1 MANPSNPVADLG
13 KTLSKSTAFGL
24 GERSEADETYDS
36 AMQRIQE
43 LLAKREQKS
52 YNPSLLAIAQGLLA
66 PSATGSFGEGL
77 SAAAGNV
84 LKSQEQEQR
93 QGMENAQMRLQIAQ
107 AQKEQAN
114 LRTAQQDFARTTGL
128 GAQPQAGAPGAIGT
142 PSAPGAPGAGQPA
155 AQLRPLSESDVLA
168 FSQRNPSANGQ
179 KLATLMLESI
189 KLRRGKFAVSANGQ
203 IVDLDTSTVVGGQQQ
218 SEYSTPYGTFS
229 MTPNEYT
236 KFQSALVGGLG
247 KEWMDAYRSGRSTD
261 IDKLTAPMA
270 ASDTTGAPAVPGAPG
285 AAPAADPNR
294 PKPPMMLSKEDRF
307 GREKEA
313 EALAK
318 GRAEDTRKAIDSG
331 KDAFLRIQTAKT
343 LQDLYAQEGMEQV
356 SAVLER
362 PGFIPAILK
371 LAEDGVRLGG
381 GYGISVPQVRDIFT
395 TNKISLPKIAGETK
409 ADYDARVQGVLDRV
423 AQAGSLFAQITFGL
437 RSLAQGQGA
446 ISNFE
451 QIIFNQM
458 APGFR
463 DSVATI
469 MAKTKH
475 MAERANFDQKVRDSL
490 LDSGM
495 SYDGFSRTPEYINAV
510 KTYDAK
516 IKDIYSG
523 VKMGNAPAGRP
534 AAPSGGAPASTPAG
548 QSIQDRVNAN
558 ERRP

>member
-1 MANPSNPVADLG
+1 MGKVVSKTPV
-13 KTLSKSTAFGL
+13 SGL
-24 GERSEADETYDS
+24 GERTEVDDS
-36 AMQRIQE
+36 LDLAMQRIE
-43 LLAKREQKS
+43 MLLAQRENKS
-52 YNPSLLAIAQGLLA
+52 YNPTLLAIAQGFLA
-66 PSATGSFGEGL
+66 PSATGSFGEGAG
-77 SAAAGNV
+77 AAAGNV
-84 LKSQEQEQR
+84 LKIQEQEQK
-93 QGMENAQMRLQIAQ
+93 QGMENAQMRLQLAQ

-114 LRTAQQDFARTTGL
+114 LRTAQKDFARTTGI
-128 GAQPQAGAPGAIGT
+128 GGQPQAGAPGA
-142 PSAPGAPGAGQPA
+142 GQPA
-155 AQLRPLSESDVLA
+155 PQLRPLSEDDVLA
-168 FSQRNPSANGQ
+168 FSQRNPSAGGQ
-179 KLATLMLESI
+179 KLASLMMDSI
-189 KLRRGKFAVSANGQ
+189 KSRRGKFAVSAQGQ

-218 SEYSTPYGTFS
+218 SEYSTPYGTFP
-229 MTPNEYT
+229 MTPNQFT
-236 KFQSALVGGLG
+236 KFEFALGKGFG
-247 KEWMDAYRSGRSTD
+247 KEWIDAYRSGKPFD
-261 IDKLTAPMA
+261 IDKMTAPMA
-270 ASDTTGAPAVPGAPG
+270 APDTTGAPATQGAPV
-285 AAPAADPNR
+285 AAPAVDPNR
-294 PKPPMMLSKEDRF
+294 PKPPMMLSKEERL
-307 GREKEA
+307 GNEEEA
-313 EALAK
+313 KALAK
-318 GRAEDTRKAIDSG
+318 ARADATTKKINAGE
-331 KDAFLRIQTAKT
+331 DAFLRNQTAKT

-475 MAERANFDQKVRDSL
+475 MAERANFDQSVRDSL

-495 SYDGFSRTPEYINAV
+495 SYDRFSRTPEYQSAV
-510 KTYDAK
+510 KQYDSK

-523 VKMGNAPAGRP
+523 VKMGNAPAGASAGRP
-534 AAPSGGAPASTPAG
+534 AAPSGGAPAPTPAG
-548 QSIQDRVNAN
+548 QSIQDKVNAN

>member
-1 MANPSNPVADLG
+1 MADPVANMGKVVG
-13 KTLSKSTAFGL
+13 KTPVSGL
-24 GERSEADETYDS
+24 GERTEVDDS
-36 AMQRIQE
+36 LDLAMQRIE
-43 LLAKREQKS
+43 MLLAQRENKQ
-52 YNPSLLAIAQGLLA
+52 YNPTLLAIAQGFLA
-66 PSATGSFGEGL
+66 PSATGSFGEGAG
-77 SAAAGNV
+77 AAAGNV
-84 LKSQEQEQR
+84 LKSQEQEQK
-93 QGMENAQMRLQIAQ
+93 QGMENAQMRLQLAQ

-114 LRTAQQDFARTTGL
+114 LRSAQKDFARTTGI
-128 GAQPQAGAPGAIGT
+128 GGQPQAGAPGAPGA
-142 PSAPGAPGAGQPA
+142 PSAPGAGQPA
-155 AQLRPLSESDVLA
+155 PQLRPLSEDDVLA
-168 FSQRNPSANGQ
+168 FSQRNPSASGQ

-236 KFQSALVGGLG
+236 KFQSALVKGLG
-247 KEWMDAYRSGRSTD
+247 KEWMDAYRSGKSTD
-261 IDKLTAPMA
+261 IDKLTAPVA
-270 ASDTTGAPAVPGAPG
+270 APGTTGAPGVPGAPG
-285 AAPAADPNR
+285 AAPVVDPNK

-318 GRAEDTRKAIDSG
+318 GRADDTRKAIDSG

-395 TNKISLPKIAGETK
+395 TNKISLPKIAGESK

-475 MAERANFDQKVRDSL
+475 MQERANFDQSVRDSL

-495 SYDGFSRTPEYINAV
+495 SYDSFSRTPEYQNAV
-510 KTYDAK
+510 KQYDSK
-516 IKDIYSG
+516 IRDIYSG
-523 VKMGNAPAGRP
+523 VKMGNAPAAAGKP
-534 AAPSGGAPASTPAG
+534 AAPAGPAAPTTKSAYEQEKEKRRAQGG
-548 QSIQDRVNAN
+548 Q
-558 ERRP
+558 

>member
-1 MANPSNPVADLG
+1 MADPVANMG
-13 KTLSKSTAFGL
+13 KVVSKTPVSGL
-24 GERSEADETYDS
+24 GERTEVDDS
-36 AMQRIQE
+36 LDLAMQRIQN
-43 LLAKREQKS
+43 LLAQREQKS
-52 YNPSLLAIAQGLLA
+52 YNPNLLAIAQGLLA

-77 SAAAGNV
+77 GAAAGNV
-84 LKSQEQEQR
+84 MKVQEQEQK
-93 QGMENAQMRLQIAQ
+93 QGMENAQMRLQLAQ

-128 GAQPQAGAPGAIGT
+128 GAQPQAGAPGATGT
-142 PSAPGAPGAGQPA
+142 PGAPGAPGAGQPA
-155 AQLRPLSESDVLA
+155 AQLRPLSEDDVLA
-168 FSQRNPSANGQ
+168 FSQRNPTPAGQ
-179 KLATLMLESI
+179 KLATLMMDSI
-189 KLRRGKFAVSANGQ
+189 GSRRKRFAVSANGQ

-236 KFQSALVGGLG
+236 KFQSALVKGLG
-247 KEWMDAYRSGRSTD
+247 KEWMDAYRSGKSTD
-261 IDKLTAPMA
+261 IDKLTAPVA
-270 ASDTTGAPAVPGAPG
+270 APDTTGAPGAPG
-285 AAPAADPNR
+285 AAPVADPNK
-294 PKPPMMLSKEDRF
+294 PKPPMMLSKEERM
-307 GREKEA
+307 GSEEEA
-313 EALAK
+313 KALAK
-318 GRAEDTRKAIDSG
+318 ARADVTTKKIGAGE
-331 KDAFLRIQTAKT
+331 DAFLRNQTAKT

-371 LAEDGVRLGG
+371 LAEDGISLGR
-381 GYGISVPQVRDIFT
+381 GYNISMPQVRDIFT
-395 TNKISLPKIAGETK
+395 ANKISLPKIAGESK
-409 ADYDARVQGVLDRV
+409 ADYDARIQGVLDRV

-475 MAERANFDQKVRDSL
+475 MQERANFDQSVRDSL

-495 SYDGFSRTPEYINAV
+495 SFDRFSRTPEYQNAV
-510 KTYDAK
+510 KQYDSK

-523 VKMGNAPAGRP
+523 VKVNNAPAAAGKPATPTGP
-534 AAPSGGAPASTPAG
+534 AAPTTKSAYQDEVDRRKAQGAK
-548 QSIQDRVNAN
+548 
-558 ERRP
+558 

>member
-1 MANPSNPVADLG
+1 MADPVATMG
-13 KTLSKSTAFGL
+13 KVVSKTPVSGL
-24 GERSEADETYDS
+24 GERTETDDS
-36 AMQRIQE
+36 LDLAMQRIQD
-43 LLAKREQKS
+43 LLAQRENKQ
-52 YNPSLLAIAQGLLA
+52 YNPTLLAIAQGMLA
-66 PSATGSFGEGL
+66 PSATGSFGEGVG
-77 SAAAGNV
+77 AAAGNV
-84 LKSQEQEQR
+84 MKVQEQEQK

-114 LRTAQQDFARTTGL
+114 LRTAQKDFARTTGL
-128 GAQPQAGAPGAIGT
+128 GGQPQAGAPG
-142 PSAPGAPGAGQPA
+142 APGAPGAGQPA
-155 AQLRPLSESDVLA
+155 PQLRPLSEDDVLA
-168 FSQRNPSANGQ
+168 FSQRNPSASGQ
-179 KLATLMLESI
+179 KLATLMMDSI
-189 KLRRGKFAVSANGQ
+189 GSRRKRFAVSANGQ

-218 SEYSTPYGTFS
+218 SEYATPYGTFL

-236 KFQSALVGGLG
+236 KFQSALVKGLG
-247 KEWMDAYRSGRSTD
+247 REWMDAYRSGKSTD
-261 IDKLTAPMA
+261 IDKLTAPVA
-270 ASDTTGAPAVPGAPG
+270 ASDTTGAPAASG
-285 AAPAADPNR
+285 AAPEVDPNR
-294 PKPPMMLSKEDRF
+294 PKPPMMLSKEDKL
-307 GREKEA
+307 GNEKEA

-318 GRAEDTRKAIDSG
+318 GRADDTRKAIDSG

-362 PGFIPAILK
+362 PGFVPAILK
-371 LAEDGVRLGG
+371 LAEE
-381 GYGISVPQVRDIFT
+381 GISLGRGYNISMPQVRDIFT
-395 TNKISLPKIAGETK
+395 ANKISLPKIAGETK

-475 MAERANFDQKVRDSL
+475 MQERANFDQSVRDSL

-495 SYDGFSRTPEYINAV
+495 SFDRFSRTPEYQNAV
-510 KTYDAK
+510 KQYDTK

-523 VKMGNAPAGRP
+523 VKMGNAPAAAGKP
-534 AAPSGGAPASTPAG
+534 ATPAG
-548 QSIQDRVNAN
+548 PPAPTTKSAYQDEVD
-558 ERRP
+558 RRKAQGGK

>member
-1 MANPSNPVADLG
+1 MADPVANMG
-13 KTLSKSTAFGL
+13 KVVSKTPVSGL
-24 GERSEADETYDS
+24 GERTEVDDS
-36 AMQRIQE
+36 LDLAMQRIE
-43 LLAKREQKS
+43 MLLAQRENKR
-52 YNPSLLAIAQGLLA
+52 YNPTLLAIAQGFLT
-66 PSATGSFGEGL
+66 PSATGSFGEGAG
-77 SAAAGNV
+77 AAAGNV
-84 LKSQEQEQR
+84 LRSQEQEQK
-93 QGMENAQMRLQIAQ
+93 QNMENAQMRLQIAQ

-128 GAQPQAGAPGAIGT
+128 GGQPQAGAPGA
-142 PSAPGAPGAGQPA
+142 PAAPGAGQPA
-155 AQLRPLSESDVLA
+155 AQLRPLSEEDVLA
-168 FSQRNPSANGQ
+168 FSQRNPSPAGQ
-179 KLATLMLESI
+179 KLASLMMDSI
-189 KLRRGKFAVSANGQ
+189 GSRRKKFAVSANGQ

-229 MTPNEYT
+229 MTPNEFT
-236 KFQSALVGGLG
+236 KFQSALVKGLG

-270 ASDTTGAPAVPGAPG
+270 APDTTGAPAIPGAPG
-285 AAPAADPNR
+285 AAPVVDPNR
-294 PKPPMMLSKEDRF
+294 PKPPMMLSKEERM
-307 GREKEA
+307 GSEEEA
-313 EALAK
+313 KALAK
-318 GRAEDTRKAIDSG
+318 ARADATTKKINAGE
-331 KDAFLRIQTAKT
+331 DAFLRNQTAKT
-343 LQDLYAQEGMEQV
+343 LQDLYVQEGMEQV

-362 PGFIPAILK
+362 PGLIPAILK
-371 LAEDGVRLGG
+371 MAEDGVRLGG
-381 GYGISVPQVRDIFT
+381 GYGISIPQVREIFT
-395 TNKISLPKIAGETK
+395 ANKINLPKVAGESK

-475 MAERANFDQKVRDSL
+475 MAERANFDQSVRDSL
-490 LDSGM
+490 IDSGM
-495 SYDGFSRTPEYINAV
+495 SFDRFSRTPEYQNAV
-510 KTYDAK
+510 KQYDAK

-523 VKMGNAPAGRP
+523 VKLGGAPAAAGRP
-534 AAPSGGAPASTPAG
+534 AAPSGGAPAPTPAG